1 MGTGAIGYLQQPP
14 PSQQPG
20 FAQQE
25 RATVAAWADN
35 DSKSAAANANTN
47 TLSFMTISFELADET
62 RAPESV
68 STRCFW
74 ADSQELV

>member
-20 FAQQE
+20 FPQQL
-25 RATVAAWADN
+25 ATVAAWADN
-35 DSKSAAANANTN
+35 DSKSAAANANTSAL
-47 TLSFMTISFELADET
+47 TFMTISFELADET
-62 RAPESV
+62 RARESV

-74 ADSQELV
+74 AHSQELV